1 MEKIKKVKLLKTQ
14 KHPKGDILK
23 GSIYTFNPVSKF
35 YEYKKN
41 GIVIST
47 INEAGV
53 NTFTNLFKR
62 I

>member
-1 MEKIKKVKLLKTQ
+1 MKKVQLLKTQ
-14 KHPKGDILK
+14 RHHKGDILK
-23 GSIYTFNPVSKF
+23 GSIYTFNTVTKF

-47 INEAGV
+47 VNETGV
-53 NTFTNLFKR
+53 NTFINLFKR